1 MPLTKSAT
9 DQAIHELL
17 KKIAIYYKPFS
28 TNSKPMYKIETLF
41 VKAIQSKEIETNI
54 IENVLKNLKNYE

>member
-1 MPLTKSAT
+1 MPLTNSAT

-41 VKAIQSKEIETNI
+41 VKAIQNKEIETNI
-54 IENVLKNLKNYE
+54 IENILKNLKNYE

>member
-1 MPLTKSAT
+1 MPLTNSAT

-17 KKIAIYYKPFS
+17 KKIAVYYKPFS

-41 VKAIQSKEIETNI
+41 VKAIQSKEIEASITKNI
-54 IENVLKNLKNYE
+54 LENLKDYE